1 MGYNRMVEALRN
13 DSKAPVKRNLFQRRF
28 QRVNVNLLGRFM
40 LEDFREYPC
49 HVTEMSP
56 GDASLIT
63 PIKGRLGENIVVYIE
78 QLGRVEGKVVR
89 YREGGFAITLNG
101 SSRKRDKLAD
111 QLTWLANR
119 HLLDNADDRR
129 HERLYVDNFKTHVVL
144 PNGESMPARVLD
156 MSLSGAAVDIGR
168 TLDEGTLVML
178 GNVRG
183 RVVRNLGKGIALEF
197 LATQSSAEAAHQA
210 VMHI

>member
-1 MGYNRMVEALRN
+1 MNDALRA
-13 DSKAPVKRNLFQRRF
+13 DSNLPVRRNLLQRRF

-40 LEDFREYPC
+40 LEDYREFPC
-49 HVTEMSP
+49 HITEMSP

-63 PIKGRLGENIVVYIE
+63 PIRGRIGENIVVYIE
-78 QLGRVEGKVVR
+78 QLGRVEGKLVR
-89 YREGGFAITLNG
+89 YREGGFAVTLNG

-119 HLLDNADDRR
+119 HLLDTAEDRR

-144 PNGESMPARVLD
+144 PDGETMPARVLD

-168 TLDEGTLVML
+168 QLQEGTLVML

-183 RVVRNLGKGIALEF
+183 RVVRNLEKGIALEF
-197 LATQSSAEAAHQA
+197 LATQSSAQITQQA
-210 VMHI
+210 IFAPL